1 MTQQPS
7 DMGSRFAGKVVV
19 VTGGSR
25 GIGKAIARRFVRE
38 GASACLAANEPLA
51 HEAAAELAAQAHPG
65 ARVIGAVVDVTDRAQ
80 VRALYARVADELG
93 EVDVSVQNAGVITVA
108 RLEELEEADWDRVM
122 DVNTKGVFLCCQEA
136 AVRMRAAGKRGR
148 LINTA
153 SGQARQGFVYT
164 PHYAASKFGVVGITQ
179 SLAKELAKT
188 GITVNAFC
196 PGIIETD
203 MWAYNDAAWGKLL
216 GDYQPGELMREWVE
230 GIPMGRAGSGED
242 VAGLVAFLA
251 SDDAAY
257 ITGQT
262 INVDGGMFMS

>member
-1 MTQQPS
+1 M
-7 DMGSRFAGKVVV
+7 MRFEGKVAV

-25 GIGKAIARRFVRE
+25 GIGLAVARRFAQE
-38 GASACLAANEPLA
+38 GASVCLAANEPRV
-51 HEAAAELAAQAHPG
+51 HEAAAALVAEGCRAIGIEL
-65 ARVIGAVVDVTDRAQ
+65 DVTDAAA
-80 VRALYARVADELG
+80 VKAMYARVADEIG
-93 EVDVSVQNAGVITVA
+93 VVDISVQNAGVITIA
-108 RLEELEEADWDRVM
+108 RIEDLAEADWDKVM
-122 DVNTKGVFLCCQEA
+122 AVNTKGVFLCCQEA
-136 AVRMRAAGKRGR
+136 VAQMRRAGKRGR

-153 SGQARQGFVYT
+153 SGQARQGFVFT

-179 SLAKELAKT
+179 SLAKELAAE

-216 GDYQPGELMREWVE
+216 GSYAPGELMAEWVAA
-230 GIPMGRAGSGED
+230 IPMKRVGRGED

-262 INVDGGMFMS
+262 VNVDGGMFMS